1 MCVSGWSYG
10 FRGNGL
16 WEKVGCMCAY
26 GTGTSQ
32 LAARSALID
41 FCDVTLVISVGS
53 IFQIRT
59 ARMLKTW
66 AGTVILLVELI
77 GVAA

>member
-1 MCVSGWSYG
+1 MCVSGWSFG

-16 WEKVGCMCAY
+16 WEKVGCVCAC
-26 GTGTSQ
+26 GTGNSQ

-41 FCDVTLVISVGS
+41 GTLAISVGS